1 MTSQAD
7 DLVNDY
13 LKRLSRE
20 LSDLPK
26 ARRREL
32 EDEIEGHIVEARA
45 DLDAESEADI
55 RNLLARLGD
64 PATIAAEEHVRSGV
78 APRRAGAVEIFALIG
93 LLIGGFVFL
102 FGWFVGVILLWVS
115 DAWSVREKLVGTL
128 LVPGGLLP
136 AFLIFSGAI
145 FATTESCGSSSEI
158 DPVTGNPI
166 PGTFNEVC
174 TGGPSLA
181 AQIIMILIFVVCVVG
196 PFFTTVFL
204 ARRMRRPAGSYQPSP
219 GSV

>member
-1 MTSQAD
+1 MTSKAD

-32 EDEIEGHIVEARA
+32 MDEIEGHIVEARA
-45 DLDAESEADI
+45 DLEAESEADI

-64 PATIAAEEHVRSGV
+64 PATIAAEEHTRSGTT
-78 APRRAGAVEIFALIG
+78 PRRAGPVEIFALTG
-93 LLIGGFVFL
+93 LLIGGFVFIV
-102 FGWFVGVILLWVS
+102 GWFVGVILLWVS

-128 LVPGGLLP
+128 LVPGGQFP
-136 AFLIFSGAI
+136 AFFVFFGGIFV
-145 FATTESCGSSSEI
+145 TTESCSSGSEI
-158 DPVTGNPI
+158 DPVTGDPI

-196 PFFTTVFL
+196 TFFTTVFL

-219 GSV
+219 RSA